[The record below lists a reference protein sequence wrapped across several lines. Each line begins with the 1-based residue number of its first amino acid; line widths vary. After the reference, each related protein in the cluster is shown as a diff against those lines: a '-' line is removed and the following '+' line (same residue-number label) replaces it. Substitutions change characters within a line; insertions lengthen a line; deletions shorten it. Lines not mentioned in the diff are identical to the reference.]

1 MLNKWETFSLAGFEQ
16 NIQMNRYRFIG
27 LGDILYIIIYAL
39 IILIQIAETGKLLS
53 LLIFKET
60 MAHCLLDGLI

>member
-16 NIQMNRYRFIG
+16 NIQMNRYRLIG

-39 IILIQIAETGKLLS
+39 IILIQSWDREVALFIN
-53 LLIFKET
+53 F
-60 MAHCLLDGLI
+60 